1 VVEAFGISAARAE
14 KAGFDGVQI
23 HAAHGY
29 LLSQFLSPFYNKRN
43 DEYGGSTENRMR
55 IVLEIFKSIK
65 DKVRADYPV
74 MIKLNAQD
82 FVEGGLN
89 ADEAIEVAAALD
101 SSGIDAIELSGGTF
115 AFSGKFNPVRSGKL
129 NSQDEEVF
137 YGKEAVKYKEK
148 VRAPLMLVGGIRS
161 FEVAERLVNEGT
173 ADYISLCRPLI
184 REPGLVNR
192 WRSGDLRKATCLSD
206 NQCFRPAMAGEGICC
221 VVEKK
226 GKTAE

>member
-1 VVEAFGISAARAE
+1 
-14 KAGFDGVQI
+14 
-23 HAAHGY
+23 
-29 LLSQFLSPFYNKRN
+29 
-43 DEYGGSTENRMR
+43 
-55 IVLEIFKSIK
+55 
-65 DKVRADYPV
+65 
-74 MIKLNAQD
+74 MIKMNAQD

-89 ADEAIEVAAALD
+89 ADEAIEVAVTLD
-101 SSGIDAIELSGGTF
+101 SSGINAIELSGGTLS
-115 AFSGKFNPVRSGKL
+115 FSGKLNSVRSGKL
-129 NSQDEEVF
+129 SSQDEEVF

-206 NQCFRPAMAGEGICC
+206 NQCFRPAMAGEGIYC
-221 VVEKK
+221 VVEKEEK
-226 GKTAE
+226 QKR